1 MIIKI
6 NKESLDDATKKKLNV
21 EGWHGMLELNL
32 ANLKP
37 EIVAKLTET
46 LAPLKKEKGMTK
58 VLRTIEA
65 FNKLAKIPADEA
77 CAKAKTIEQYYA
89 SMKRIMTALP
99 SKRIYQLEKD
109 GIAGQGRADGYY
121 IEKMGATPRY
131 FTTYKD
137 EGRTVRV
144 WHDGYITL
152 LLVWVSDKGLE
163 RENVNLME
171 DELFGKHPFVAIAN
185 AGYTLETPELKAAMI
200 AERKRWREIRGEVG
214 LQLRGAGLAE
224 LLPEPGEDDGDI
236 RSRRYNWWAT
246 SRSEVKIKLDKD
258 GPAPLVVDVDTEGDD
273 DDNEEDDEKTLKTF
287 AADFWSDGA
296 LSVEEVAL
304 FAKKKDEEAEEED
317 DDVFGND
324 DEAETGGEAASENGL
339 EGTMNEESM
348 GPINELPVHPWMTCF
363 NLRGHQRVRL
373 HMSQTEAYVYDTSMR
388 DKLVIDINSR
398 LLIEMLLHQREQ
410 FKDIIA
416 KKGGGAVILCAG
428 PPGTGKTLTSEI
440 FAESEKRPL
449 YSVQCSQ
456 LGTSADELEKSL
468 LKIFA
473 RAARWKAILLLD
485 EADVYIAKR
494 GSDMNQ
500 NAIVG
505 VFLRV
510 LEYYNGVMFM
520 TTNRAESVDD
530 AVLSRCV
537 ARIDY
542 TNPDR
547 ADQVKIWHILAA
559 SSGLA
564 VGVGVAEE
572 IASKYSLSGRDVKQ
586 ILKLAGLVAYA
597 RKLTTI
603 DVKTIEFCMRFKPTE
618 RIKPE

>member
-21 EGWHGMLELNL
+21 DGWHGMLELNL

-65 FNKLAKIPADEA
+65 FNKLTKIPADEA
-77 CAKAKTIEQYYA
+77 CAKAKTIEQYYT

-99 SKRIYQLEKD
+99 SKRLYQLEKD
-109 GIAGQGRADGYY
+109 GISGQGRADGYY
-121 IEKMGATPRY
+121 IEKMAATPRF

-152 LLVWVSDKGLE
+152 LLVYITDQGLQ
-163 RENVNLME
+163 RENLRL
-171 DELFGKHPFVAIAN
+171 DERDLFGKHPFIAIAN
-185 AGYTLETPELKAAMI
+185 AGYMMETPELKAAMI

-224 LLPEPGEDDGDI
+224 LLPEKGDDDDDDAHN
-236 RSRRYNWWAT
+236 RRYRWWAT
-246 SRSEVKIKLDKD
+246 SHSEVKIKLDKD
-258 GPAPLVVDVDTEGDD
+258 GPAPLVVDVDKEGDD
-273 DDNEEDDEKTLKTF
+273 DNDEKTLKTF
-287 AADFWSDGA
+287 AADFWADGA
-296 LSVEEVAL
+296 LSVEEAAL
-304 FAKKKDEEAEEED
+304 FAKKKDEGTEEEED
-317 DDVFGND
+317 DDDDVFED
-324 DEAETGGEAASENGL
+324 DTDDDGTGVAVSGNGL
-339 EGTMNEESM
+339 EGTMTEESM

-373 HMSQTEAYVYDTSMR
+373 HMSQTEAYVYDTGMR
-388 DKLVIDINSR
+388 DKLVIDTNSR

-547 ADQVKIWHILAA
+547 GDQVKIWHILAA

-564 VGVGVAEE
+564 VGPGVAEE

-603 DVKTIEFCMRFKPTE
+603 DAKTIEFCMRFKPTE